1 MLDYR
6 SLSFDK
12 SHIYITLQIFRII
25 PPPLIFSHAKDE
37 SSMKLNQTS
46 FSPFLQPD
54 RIHPKNALV
63 SKTKEE
69 EEKKNIPL
77 HDLWRQNLD
86 KYPPLV
92 YTPRKNASGID
103 ARIRDIERRGVD
115 SCGSGG
121 QERGRERLN
130 ASRRIEGKEGGRK
143 EENGGESKL
152 AR

>member
-1 MLDYR
+1 MVCWIIDLY
-6 SLSFDK
+6 LSTNPTFILLSK
-12 SHIYITLQIFRII
+12 SFVLFRLPDIFARKRRII
-25 PPPLIFSHAKDE
+25 DEIESNFFFPL
-37 SSMKLNQTS
+37 SSTRSN
-46 FSPFLQPD
+46 
-54 RIHPKNALV
+54 PKECSRVQN
-63 SKTKEE
+63 KRRR
-69 EEKKNIPL
+69 KKNIPL

-121 QERGRERLN
+121 QKRGRERLN